1 MIQYDLRCSV
11 KSGSD
16 TMSKGDSQLLF
27 FLAHFCVYFILI
39 MIFLKLS
46 FNEHRLF
53 AFRFLRRLI
62 QRSCEPE
69 VANSNIALLID
80 QDIGRLDIPMK
91 YLTIMHILYGMEK
104 VPYEYLNMIKLKCH
118 ATAFY
123 QFFQISFTVFEY
135 DIDFIE
141 CFSICWFD
149 DV

>member
-16 TMSKGDSQLLF
+16 TMSKGGSQLLF

-80 QDIGRLDIPMK
+80 QDIGRLDIPMNHMRW
-91 YLTIMHILYGMEK
+91 MHKMYGANDVVNYDQNVFFIKHEISAILYQRIQILSK
-104 VPYEYLNMIKLKCH
+104 
-118 ATAFY
+118 AFLY
-123 QFFQISFTVFEY
+123 QENVFK
-135 DIDFIE
+135 
-141 CFSICWFD
+141 
-149 DV
+149 